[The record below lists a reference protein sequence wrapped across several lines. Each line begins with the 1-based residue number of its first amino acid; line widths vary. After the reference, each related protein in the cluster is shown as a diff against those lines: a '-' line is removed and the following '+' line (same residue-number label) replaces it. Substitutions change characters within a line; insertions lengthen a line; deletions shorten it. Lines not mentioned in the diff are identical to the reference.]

1 MHQAAACGNLP
12 CLKSLIEANGLI
24 DGTDARGH
32 TPYSLAELWSYR
44 DCARILKHFQWEK
57 DKKSEDKLKRK
68 ILMDEQ
74 EQAIAED
81 EQKKKEKIERR
92 LKGQK
97 AYQLWLSKNQFAE
110 MPMLFGQ
117 EPIDETDDES
127 KIAHR
132 GASRQ
137 NLLSSKGQKPKKSVV
152 SKPEQTSSVPK
163 GSSKKIDLIPIAG
176 PGSPTPG
183 RRFNIDFD
191 KRSHNL
197 GLAKTKTVQKRGP
210 LQFPVI

>member
-68 ILMDEQ
+68 ILKDEQ

-191 KRSHNL
+191 KRSQNL